1 MKTHFIL
8 ENGLGAKD
16 KVESDGKV
24 HDPYRIEYLR
34 KHIRA
39 IEQAR
44 DDGVDIMGLTVW
56 APIDMVSF
64 LPEKCL
70 RGMEWCMWTKWT
82 MEAGVTGGSERIP
95 FSGIRK

>member
-1 MKTHFIL
+1 M
-8 ENGLGAKD
+8 
-16 KVESDGKV
+16 ESDGKV

-64 LPEKCL
+64 STGEMSK
-70 RGMEWCMWTKWT
+70 RYGMVYVDKMDD
-82 MEAGVTGGSERIP
+82 GSGSYRR
-95 FSGIRK
+95 IRKDSFFWYQEVIAQDGFLEGGQHE